1 MKLPRGCSPLFR
13 ISVWRACLGISAVL
27 ILFGCGSEVAVK
39 EIPNKQVVSPNEI
52 HLTAAQIRLNEIT
65 VEQVKEES
73 TTPHVTAIG
82 RIRARAGGEAQVF
95 SPFVGRLIADP
106 EKLPRVGSRVERG
119 EVLAQV
125 EQIFTASE
133 RLQVATAITQLKA
146 SLQQAQNDVEY
157 RQTQLDRLRSLYEKG
172 ALPLKQVQAA
182 ELELKQAQSRLEAA
196 RRTQAQYQ
204 EASVPDAI
212 PRRENIYAPISGT
225 IVAAEVTAGQ
235 QTDPARSL
243 LTVVDL
249 SSLWVDVAVQES
261 DLDAL
266 RKARTAEVRMRA
278 NPGRSYRAHLITV
291 GNVVDPANR
300 TVTATF
306 ALPNPDGSLKI
317 GMYAEAEIVT
327 GTPARDLTVP
337 STALITEE
345 HRSIVFVETGPGTF
359 ALRSV
364 VPGNNVGD
372 RVIIQSGLQ
381 SGARVVVHGAQ
392 SLRGEVSKALIPVE
406 KD

>member
-1 MKLPRGCSPLFR
+1 MPQRYSRLPWTPIC
-13 ISVWRACLGISAVL
+13 RACLGVSAVL
-27 ILFGCGSEVAVK
+27 ILSGCGSEVSVK
-39 EIPNKQVVSPNEI
+39 ENPKKQVVNPNEVR
-52 HLTAAQIRLNEIT
+52 LTADQIRLNEIT
-65 VEQVKEES
+65 VQQVKEES
-73 TTPHVTAIG
+73 VTPHVTAIG

-95 SPFVGRLIADP
+95 SPFVGRLIANP
-106 EKLPRVGSRVERG
+106 ERLPRAGSRVEKG

-125 EQIFTASE
+125 EQIFSASE
-133 RLQVATAITQLKA
+133 RLQVSTAITQLKA

-182 ELELKQAQSRLEAA
+182 ELELKQAQSRLVAS

-204 EASVPDAI
+204 EASAPDAV
-212 PRRENIYAPISGT
+212 PRRESICAPISGT
-225 IVAAEVTAGQ
+225 IVAADITAGQ
-235 QTDPARSL
+235 QTDPSKSL

-266 RKARTAEVRMRA
+266 HKARVAEIRTRA
-278 NPGRSYRAHLITV
+278 NPRRSYRAALITI

-300 TVTATF
+300 TVTVTF

-317 GMYAEAEIVT
+317 GMYADAQIVT
-327 GTPARDLTVP
+327 GAPARVLTVP
-337 STALITEE
+337 SSAVITEE
-345 HRSIVFVETGPGTF
+345 HRSMVFVETGPGMF
-359 ALRSV
+359 ALRTV
-364 VPGNNVGD
+364 VPGNDLGD
-372 RVIIQSGLQ
+372 RVVIQSGLQ
-381 SGARVVVHGAQ
+381 DGARVVTHGAQ
-392 SLRGEVSKALIPVE
+392 SLRGEASKALIPVE